1 MIIPAGS
8 ERSKSPFLTLINQ
21 SNKVAV
27 LGDIPHAFLSDMHQK
42 QHHNLNMVLNE
53 LVQNPPNPRDRIRY
67 KRIKQKDSFYR
78 ENGRKIRVSSV
89 ADTGEIKEVIM
100 KEKVD
105 HLDIYC
111 PNSQLDMRISVN
123 TETPCTSFLS
133 ILE

>member
-1 MIIPAGS
+1 
-8 ERSKSPFLTLINQ
+8 
-21 SNKVAV
+21 V

-67 KRIKQKDSFYR
+67 KRIKQKDSFYH

-123 TETPCTSFLS
+123 TETPCTPSLS
-133 ILE
+133 HSIYEY

>member
-1 MIIPAGS
+1 
-8 ERSKSPFLTLINQ
+8 
-21 SNKVAV
+21 
-27 LGDIPHAFLSDMHQK
+27 MHQK

-67 KRIKQKDSFYR
+67 KRIKQKDSFHR
-78 ENGRKIRVSSV
+78 ENGHKIRVSSV

-123 TETPCTSFLS
+123 TETPCMSSSRTQ
-133 ILE
+133 IYEY